1 MVVKA
6 KRMAPFDQI
15 GHQLLAKELQNKLD
29 EYEELKWESN
39 ELKINEI
46 RLKLALTI
54 ARSLQTAQLQVFNIM
69 IMISFR
75 LLSIFHLNTIS
86 EVGS

>member
-1 MVVKA
+1 
-6 KRMAPFDQI
+6 MAPFDQI
-15 GHQLLAKELQNKLD
+15 GHQLLAKELQSKLD

-75 LLSIFHLNTIS
+75 LLSISHLNTIS

>member
-1 MVVKA
+1 
-6 KRMAPFDQI
+6 MAPFDQI

-75 LLSIFHLNTIS
+75 LLSISHLNTIS

>member
-1 MVVKA
+1 
-6 KRMAPFDQI
+6 MAPFDQI

-54 ARSLQTAQLQVFNIM
+54 ARSLQTAQLQVFKIM

-75 LLSIFHLNTIS
+75 LLSISHLNTIS

>member
-1 MVVKA
+1 
-6 KRMAPFDQI
+6 MAPFDQI

-86 EVGS
+86 EVRN

>member
-1 MVVKA
+1 
-6 KRMAPFDQI
+6 MAPFDQI